1 MIVLHSF
8 TLAEHYCVGHT
19 MLSLER
25 KGSDKEKKI
34 NHVSNVLIVTAQVV
48 QRLMNKFY
56 CLCYEV
62 FVRAAACCAAQLAQ
76 QQAAMKFFTTSKK
89 KILCFQV
96 LPDTM
101 DC

>member
-48 QRLMNKFY
+48 QRLMNKLINCIVY
-56 CLCYEV
+56 VTGMKCLFEQQHD
-62 FVRAAACCAAQLAQ
+62 FFLAMLLELLSGKQ
-76 QQAAMKFFTTSKK
+76 Q
-89 KILCFQV
+89 
-96 LPDTM
+96 
-101 DC
+101 